1 MGNNIACVFL
11 NFANENITYKAT
23 AELLCISEQHIGNSF
38 LNESGEPMIQ
48 WPVNK
53 HLRHSWINQEFEGI
67 EWMNVSMT

>member
-48 WPVNK
+48 CK
-53 HLRHSWINQEFEGI
+53 
-67 EWMNVSMT
+67 